1 MLESWSRGGRGK
13 AQDSNTPTLHLSN
26 EYVMLAMSKTQEE
39 SPLVRELRSL
49 PGLRLKLAEPLARYT
64 SMKIGGPAD
73 YFIEVENGAA
83 LAAVLPL
90 LRRFGIA
97 VSLLGNGSNLL
108 VSERGVRGAV
118 LHLSGEFKKVVWH
131 EAGELVRVTAGAA
144 YAVTQLVREA
154 ARKGYT
160 GLEFAEGIPGS
171 VGGALVMNAG
181 AYGSEFE
188 KVVEQ
193 VEAVSEAGMP
203 MSFSREQMTFSY
215 RDSHLSA
222 GTVVTRVIIRLQKA
236 EALAV
241 NSKLR
246 ELVGKRK
253 SSQPSGF
260 PNSGS
265 MFRNPPGDFAGRLI
279 EAAGLKGKR
288 IGQAQIAER
297 HGNFIVNLGGA
308 KADDV
313 RQLMDLA
320 RREVQRQ
327 FGVELIAE
335 VKLMGE
341 WDESE

>member
-1 MLESWSRGGRGK
+1 MEYWGDAGRPSTPVLHH
-13 AQDSNTPTLHLSN
+13 SNSI
-26 EYVMLAMSKTQEE
+26 MMFAMRKELEE
-39 SPLVRELRSL
+39 SPLASE
-49 PGLRLKLAEPLARYT
+49 LKLIAGVTFKISEPLARYA
-64 SMKIGGPAD
+64 SMKLGGPAD
-73 YFIEVENGAA
+73 YFIEVDTSTA

-90 LRRFGIA
+90 LRRFTTP
-97 VSLLGNGSNLL
+97 VCLLGNGSNLL
-108 VSERGVRGAV
+108 ISDRGVRGAV
-118 LHLSGEFKKVVWH
+118 LHLTGEFKNIDWR
-131 EAGELVRVTAGAA
+131 EDGEFVRVTVGAA
-144 YAVTQLVREA
+144 YAVTQLVRAA
-154 ARKGYT
+154 ARKGYA

-193 VEAVSEAGMP
+193 VDAVNAAGEP
-203 MSFSREQMTFSY
+203 IIFSRPEMTFTY
-215 RDSHLSA
+215 RDSHLPA
-222 GTVVTRVIIRLQKA
+222 GTVVTRVTMRLRKS
-236 EALAV
+236 ETTEV
-241 NSKLR
+241 SSKLR

-253 SSQPSGF
+253 SSQPAGF

-265 MFRNPPGDFAGRLI
+265 MFRNPPGDYAGRLI

-297 HGNFIVNLGGA
+297 HANFIVNLGGA

-313 RQLMDLA
+313 RQLMELA
-320 RREVQRQ
+320 RAEVRRQ

-341 WDESE
+341 WGEKN

>member
-1 MLESWSRGGRGK
+1 LKRCDEKKELG
-13 AQDSNTPTLHLSN
+13 
-26 EYVMLAMSKTQEE
+26 VMLAMAVAEDD

-49 PGLRLKLAEPLARYT
+49 PGLRLKLAEPLARFT

-73 YFIEVENGAA
+73 YFIDVEDGAA

-90 LRRFGIA
+90 LRRHDTP
-97 VSLLGNGSNLL
+97 VCLLGNGTNVL
-108 VSERGVRGAV
+108 VSDRGVRGAV
-118 LHLSGEFKKVVWH
+118 LHLGGEFKKVVWH
-131 EAGELVRVTAGAA
+131 DEGDSVRVAVGAA

-154 ARKGYT
+154 VRKGYA

-193 VEAVSEAGMP
+193 VEAVNAAGEP
-203 MSFSREQMTFSY
+203 ILFARAEMTFTY
-215 RDSHLSA
+215 RDSHLPA
-222 GTVVTRVIIRLQKA
+222 GIVVTRVAIRLQKA
-236 EALAV
+236 EAVAV
-241 NSKLR
+241 SSKLR

-253 SSQPSGF
+253 SSQPSGN

-288 IGQAQIAER
+288 VGQAQIAER

-313 RQLMDLA
+313 RQLMELA
-320 RREVQRQ
+320 RSEVQRQ
-327 FGVELIAE
+327 FGVELIPE
-335 VKLMGE
+335 VKLLGE
-341 WDESE
+341 WQE